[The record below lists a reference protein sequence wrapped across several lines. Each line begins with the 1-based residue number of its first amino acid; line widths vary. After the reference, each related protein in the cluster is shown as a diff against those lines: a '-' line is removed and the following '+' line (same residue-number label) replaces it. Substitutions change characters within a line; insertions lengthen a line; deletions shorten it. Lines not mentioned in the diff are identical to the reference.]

1 MTPKQ
6 CKMAR
11 VALDWTVRELAERS
25 GVMPNTVSNF
35 EKGRG
40 AHINTAKA
48 LESALISSARVRF
61 DGDNCVCVLDDNIE

>member
-11 VALDWTVRELAERS
+11 VALDWTVRDLAEKAN
-25 GVMPNTVSNF
+25 VMPNTVSNF

-40 AHINTAKA
+40 AQTNTVKA
-48 LESALISSARVRF
+48 LEQALLSSAKVRF
-61 DGDNCVCVLDDNIE
+61 EGNNCVCIED

>member
-1 MTPKQ
+1 MTPQQ

-11 VALDWTVRELAERS
+11 AALDWTVRELAEKG

-40 AHINTAKA
+40 VHGSTVKVLEDA
-48 LESALISSARVRF
+48 LLSSGKVRF
-61 DGDNCVCVLDDNIE
+61 EGDTCVCLEK

>member
-11 VALDWTVRELAERS
+11 VALDWTVRELASRAN
-25 GVMPNTVSNF
+25 VMPNTVSNF

-40 AHINTAKA
+40 VQVSTVKVLEKA
-48 LESALISSARVRF
+48 LLESGKVRF
-61 DGDNCVCVLDDNIE
+61 EGDSCVCVISDSPT

>member
-11 VALDWTVRELAERS
+11 VGLGWTVRQLSEKAK
-25 GVMPNTVSNF
+25 VMPNTVTNF

-40 AHINTAKA
+40 VHTSSISVLEQA
-48 LESALISSARVRF
+48 LLSTGKVRF
-61 DGDNCVCVLDDNIE
+61 EGDSCVCVDDIEE

>member
-11 VALDWTVRELAERS
+11 VALDWTVRELAEKAN
-25 GVMPNTVSNF
+25 VMPNTVSNF

-40 AHINTAKA
+40 AQINTAKA
-48 LESALISSARVRF
+48 LEQALVSSGKVRF
-61 DGDNCVCVLDDNIE
+61 EGNTCVCVDE

>member
-11 VALDWTVRELAERS
+11 VALDWTVRDLAEKAN
-25 GVMPNTVSNF
+25 VMPNTVSNF

-40 AHINTAKA
+40 AQTNTAKA
-48 LESALISSARVRF
+48 LEQALLSSAKVRF
-61 DGDNCVCVLDDNIE
+61 EGNNCVCIED

>member
-11 VALDWTVRELAERS
+11 VALDWTVRQLAEKAN
-25 GVMPNTVSNF
+25 VMPNTVSNF
-35 EKGRG
+35 ENGRG

-48 LESALISSARVRF
+48 LEQALLSSGKVRF
-61 DGDNCVCVLDDNIE
+61 EGDNCVCIDE